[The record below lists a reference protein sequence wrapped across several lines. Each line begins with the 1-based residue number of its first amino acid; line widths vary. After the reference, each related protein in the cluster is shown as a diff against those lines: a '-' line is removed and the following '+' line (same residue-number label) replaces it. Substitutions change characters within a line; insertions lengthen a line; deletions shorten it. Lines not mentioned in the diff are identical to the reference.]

1 MNQQFRTALVKR
13 SLGAALL
20 ALAFGASGSIICG
33 QSASAPGKVP
43 DLSGFW
49 ERRDDVGG
57 GNFGGILEKIV
68 PKASLTPEVI
78 KANQEMA
85 ARQAQGEV
93 VAFGSKWCLS
103 NLYPFFMQ
111 HSAAWDLFQTQTEI
125 MQAAEVHTFP
135 RHIYLDGRKHPSAEL
150 LVPTVNGHSIGHWEG
165 ETLVVDTV
173 GFVGG
178 GGTPGGGR
186 VGKNTHLVERFK
198 LIEGGKK
205 LTVQSTWEDP
215 SIYTKPHT
223 YELQYYKSEPGTY
236 AYEETCHADDP
247 KQSGSVVEPGQKY

>member
-1 MNQQFRTALVKR
+1 
-13 SLGAALL
+13 
-20 ALAFGASGSIICG
+20 LAFLLGASGNLLFA
-33 QSASAPGKVP
+33 QKVP

-49 ERRDDVGG
+49 ERHDDVGG
-57 GNFGGILEKIV
+57 GNFGGILEKII
-68 PKASLTPEVI
+68 PKASLTPEVV
-78 KANQEMA
+78 KANQETA

-111 HSAAWDLFQTQTEI
+111 HSAAWDLFQTDTEI

-135 RHIYLDGRKHPSAEL
+135 RHIYLDGRKHPAQP
-150 LVPTVNGHSIGHWEG
+150 VPTVNGHSIGHWEG
-165 ETLVVDTV
+165 DTLVVDTI
-173 GFVGG
+173 GFTGG

-198 LIEGGKK
+198 LIDGGKK
-205 LTVQSTWEDP
+205 LSVTSTWEDP
-215 SIYTKPHT
+215 AIYLKPHT
-223 YELQYYKSEPGTY
+223 YEMQYYKSDPGTY

-247 KQSGSVVEPGQKY
+247 KQSGSVVAPGQKYAQ

>member
-1 MNQQFRTALVKR
+1 MNQQFRNAFVKR
-13 SLGAALL
+13 AVGTALL
-20 ALAFGASGSIICG
+20 ALALGASGSLLLA
-33 QSASAPGKVP
+33 QSAPAKAP

-78 KANQEMA
+78 KANQEAA

-111 HSAAWDLFQTQTEI
+111 HSAAWDLFQTKDEI

-135 RHIYLDGRKHPSAEL
+135 RHIYLDGRKHPSPAMW
-150 LVPTVNGHSIGHWEG
+150 VPTVNGHSIGHWEG
-165 ETLVVDTV
+165 ETLVVDTI

-178 GGTPGGGR
+178 GELPAGDASGR
-186 VGKNTHLVERFK
+186 
-198 LIEGGKK
+198 I
-205 LTVQSTWEDP
+205 LTWSNGL
-215 SIYTKPHT
+215 S
-223 YELQYYKSEPGTY
+223 
-236 AYEETCHADDP
+236 
-247 KQSGSVVEPGQKY
+247 

>member
-1 MNQQFRTALVKR
+1 MNQQFRNMFERVSAGIVLLTLG
-13 SLGAALL
+13 LGASASALL
-20 ALAFGASGSIICG
+20 A

-49 ERRDDVGG
+49 ERHDDVGG

-68 PKASLTPEVI
+68 PKASLTPEII
-78 KANQEMA
+78 KANRETA

-103 NLYPFFMQ
+103 FSYPFFMQ

-125 MQAAEVHTFP
+125 MQASEVHTFP
-135 RHIYLDGRKHPSAEL
+135 RHIYLDGRKHPSPDL
-150 LVPTVNGHSIGHWEG
+150 LVPSANGHSIGHWEG
-165 ETLVVDTV
+165 ETLVVDTI
-173 GFVGG
+173 GFMGG

-186 VGKNTHLVERFK
+186 VGKNTHLTERFK
-198 LIEGGKK
+198 LIDGGKK

-215 SIYTKPHT
+215 SIYTKPHV
-223 YELQYYKSEPGTY
+223 YDLEYYKSDPGTY
-236 AYEETCHADDP
+236 AFEETCHPDDP